1 VETVQV
7 LWARLTTGFWL
18 LPGSLVAVF
27 AGAALVLVEFD
38 RGIGYENGLPRTFDG
53 DADAAHSILGAIVA
67 GYITV
72 SGVAFSITL
81 VTLQLVSSQY
91 SPLALGT
98 FLSDRANQVVVGVF
112 VGIVVY
118 ALLVLRVVRSGGEDA
133 LASEFVPR
141 LGVSVGIALAL
152 VGLVL
157 LVYFIHHLAT
167 SIQVT
172 SITERVGTSTLQ
184 SVETLYPERF
194 AAPEPEDADRL
205 LAEWGHAS
213 VPGVVRAGSA
223 GYVGA
228 VAVGSVSKG
237 LPAGARVHVRV
248 RPGDFVTPA
257 DVLVSI
263 WPAELADEARAA
275 RVRGGVALAAQR
287 TDTQDLRFGLRQ
299 LGDVA
304 LRALSPSLND
314 PTTAVTCLGYLRAV
328 LEELAVRSFPA
339 RVRRAGEDEP
349 LLVVER
355 ASFQEHLQPLVEIG
369 MHATA
374 EPRVLEAVLATLES
388 VESRAREAGA
398 LEHAAVAA
406 DARAGVV
413 AAGEPASA

>member
-1 VETVQV
+1 VEAARV
-7 LWARLTTGFWL
+7 LWSRLTLGFWL

-38 RGIGYENGLPRTFDG
+38 QAIGYENGLPRTFDG
-53 DADAAHSILGAIVA
+53 DADAAHSILGSIVA

-133 LASEFVPR
+133 LAEEFVPR
-141 LGVSVGIALAL
+141 LGVSVGIGLAL
-152 VGLVL
+152 IGLVL

-172 SITERVGTSTLQ
+172 SITERVGTAALR

-194 AAPEPEDADRL
+194 AEPEPEEADRL
-205 LAEWGHAS
+205 LAEWGQAA
-213 VPGVVRAGSA
+213 VPGVVRAGRA

-228 VAVGSVSKG
+228 VAVDAVSRG
-237 LPAGARVHVRV
+237 LPARARLHVRV

-263 WPAELADEARAA
+263 WPAELADDARAA
-275 RVRGGVALAAQR
+275 RVRGGIALAAQR

-314 PTTAVTCLGYLRAV
+314 PTTAVTCVGYLRAV
-328 LEELAVRSFPA
+328 LEELAVRTFPA
-339 RVRRAGEDEP
+339 RVRRAGDDAP

-355 ASFQEHLQPLVEIG
+355 APFDEHLQPLVEIG
-369 MHATA
+369 RHATS
-374 EPRVLEAVLATLES
+374 EPRVLESVLATLES
-388 VESRAREAGA
+388 V
-398 LEHAAVAA
+398 
-406 DARAGVV
+406 DARAR
-413 AAGEPASA
+413 AAGAREHAEAAEAARAEVIAAAEPA